1 MCIVLLRLKGGPV
14 FGPEDLTSPPRA
26 PRHSHSAACSPRF
39 HCSGGGVRERVRL
52 CRALPTQRT
61 M

>member
-14 FGPEDLTSPPRA
+14 FGLEDLTSLPRA
-26 PRHSHSAACSPRF
+26 PRHSHSAACSRL